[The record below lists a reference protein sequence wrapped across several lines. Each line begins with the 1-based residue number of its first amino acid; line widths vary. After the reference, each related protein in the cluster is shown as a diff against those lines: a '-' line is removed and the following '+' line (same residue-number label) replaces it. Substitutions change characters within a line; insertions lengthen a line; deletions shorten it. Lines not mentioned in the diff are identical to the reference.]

1 MTVKITL
8 LGTGDTTGTP
18 LVGCTC
24 PVCTEAG
31 VSGRER
37 LRTSLLV
44 EHEGFTL
51 LIDTSPD
58 LRRQLLREGSPHI
71 DAVLWTHGHYDHF
84 AGYNDFYRV
93 QKYPPGYGAPEVV
106 SYMQEQ
112 FHFIN
117 FAPHPQEP
125 YVPFTLG
132 GLRITLG
139 EVNHPP
145 TPTYGMLIEDGD
157 TRIGYTADTNR
168 DIPQRTKDLLSGC
181 DLFFA
186 DALFPVGIR
195 HPKHM
200 NYSDAVALAEELEA
214 KDFRLVHLSHKI
226 PWDAPHIGYDGDTF
240 VI

>member
-24 PVCTEAG
+24 PNCTRAAA
-31 VSGRER
+31 SGMER

-58 LRRQLLREGSPHI
+58 LRRQLLHVDSPHI
-71 DAVLWTHGHYDHF
+71 NAIIWTHGHYDHF
-84 AGYNDFYRV
+84 GGFNDFYRV
-93 QKYPPGYGAPEVV
+93 QKYPPAYGAPEVLD
-106 SYMQEQ
+106 YMQKQ
-112 FHFIN
+112 FHFIP
-117 FAPHPQEP
+117 FTAHPQEP
-125 YVPFTLG
+125 YVPFDMG
-132 GLRITLG
+132 GLQITLG

-145 TPTYGMLIEDGD
+145 TPTYGLLIEDGN
-157 TRIGYTADTNR
+157 TRIGYTADTNP
-168 DIPQRTKDLLSGC
+168 DIPQRTKELLDGC
-181 DLFFA
+181 DLLFA
-186 DALFPVGIR
+186 DALFPNGIQ

-200 NYSDAVALAEELEA
+200 NYSEAISLAHELHA

-226 PWDAPHIGYDGDTF
+226 GLDAPHIGHDGDTF
-240 VI
+240 VL

>member
-24 PVCTEAG
+24 PVCTEGAA
-31 VSGRER
+31 SGRER

-44 EHEGFTL
+44 EHDGFTL

-58 LRRQLLREGSPHI
+58 LRQQLLRAGSPHI

-106 SYMQEQ
+106 AYMQEQ
-112 FHFIN
+112 FHFIR
-117 FAPHPQEP
+117 FDACPREP
-125 YVPFTLG
+125 YVPFPLG
-132 GLRITLG
+132 GLQITLG

-145 TPTYGMLIEDGD
+145 TPTYGILIEDGD
-157 TRIGYTADTNR
+157 TRIGYTADTNKN
-168 DIPQRTKDLLSGC
+168 IPQRTKDLLAGC

-186 DALFPVGIR
+186 DALFPSDVR
-195 HPKHM
+195 HQKHM
-200 NYSDAVALAEELEA
+200 NYADAVALAAELEA
-214 KDFRLVHLSHKI
+214 KEFRLVHLSHKI
-226 PWDAPHIGYDGDTF
+226 GWDAPHIGYDGDIF